1 VATSGGS
8 EVAPGKGRNQGGSWK
23 WSVEA
28 FQHVPAC
35 SILPLFIP
43 CSYLVH
49 RFQSF
54 SAVFAGSLSPKLS
67 LIQFASKFSIQF
79 SIFWELLFSM
89 KKDVLFRS
97 RQQRAMVTKLIAS
110 QALSLATWPTVTMLR
125 QGLLYREAGGHRL
138 RISEDIPSANWN
150 GSWIRWTPKL
160 TFFDPGPV
168 PFNLQIESRL
178 NLIDHIHPYT
188 ESKI

>member
-1 VATSGGS
+1 M
-8 EVAPGKGRNQGGSWK
+8 APGKGRNQGGSWK
-23 WSVEA
+23 CSVEA
-28 FQHVPAC
+28 FQHVPTC

-43 CSYLVH
+43 CSSLVH

-138 RISEDIPSANWN
+138 RISGRHTFCKLERQLDPLDLKVDLFRPRASAFNW
-150 GSWIRWTPKL
+150 
-160 TFFDPGPV
+160 
-168 PFNLQIESRL
+168 QIESRL

-188 ESKI
+188 EN

>member
-1 VATSGGS
+1 MATSGGS

-138 RISEDIPSANWN
+138 RISGRHTFCKLERQLDPLDPKVDLFRPRASSLQFANRIKIKSN
-150 GSWIRWTPKL
+150 R
-160 TFFDPGPV
+160 
-168 PFNLQIESRL
+168 
-178 NLIDHIHPYT
+178 PYT
-188 ESKI
+188 SIYRE

>member
-1 VATSGGS
+1 M
-8 EVAPGKGRNQGGSWK
+8 APGKGRNQGGSWK

-138 RISEDIPSANWN
+138 RISGRHTFCKLERQLDPLDPKVDLFRPRASSLQFANRIKIKSN
-150 GSWIRWTPKL
+150 R
-160 TFFDPGPV
+160 
-168 PFNLQIESRL
+168 
-178 NLIDHIHPYT
+178 PYT
-188 ESKI
+188 SIYRE